1 MAKCNTK
8 AGRRLRQLKNHYE
21 QQVRQ
26 LKEDFDDQLFAFE
39 HSLQQQLHSHA
50 FYHEALMNLLTS
62 ENEPDSDLLIG
73 AVVTQRWIRESGQS
87 LHQQL
92 HHLRLSILLA
102 DVKQ

>member
-21 QQVRQ
+21 QQLRQ
-26 LKEDFDDQLFAFE
+26 LKEEFGDQLFAFE
-39 HSLQQQLHSHA
+39 HSLQQQLHSQV

-62 ENEPDSDLLIG
+62 ENEPDSDILIG
-73 AVVTQRWIRESGQS
+73 AMITHRWLRESGQA

-92 HHLRLSILLA
+92 HHLRLSALLA
-102 DVKQ
+102 DNNQ